1 MEKYSFT
8 HVSSHEF
15 IWTMINEC
23 GIDYDVAKRILEDC
37 LDVWDLNDIGRFGGS
52 LPLEYPVPD
61 SNYYDTIGVVMDKY
75 LPNETTVYLD
85 CD

>member
-1 MEKYSFT
+1 MKFLEAKTLKEMDEKY
-8 HVSSHEF
+8 E
-15 IWTMINEC
+15 EC

-52 LPLEYPVPD
+52 LLLEYPLPD
-61 SNYYDTIGVVMDKY
+61 SEYYDTIGVVMDKY
-75 LPNETTVYLD
+75 LPNETMIYLD